1 MKGYLPFR
9 DYLKEKGLW
18 LDWNDGTEEY
28 DVIRTTGYVNVVIT
42 SLPAQTV
49 RRDFD
54 AARSQVEAVMTMMD
68 EWGYLLQ

>member
-18 LDWNDGTEEY
+18 LDWDDETEEY
-28 DVIRTTGYVNVVIT
+28 DVIRPMGYVNVVIT
-42 SLPAQTV
+42 SLPAHIV

-54 AARSQVEAVMTMMD
+54 TAQSQVETVMTMMD
-68 EWGYLLQ
+68 EWGYEP